1 LRILLDTNVL
11 LWTLAGSNRVKAIKP
26 LLLDDM
32 NEVFVSTASWW
43 EIAIK
48 ASIGKLDADVASL
61 RIAAHESGFVE
72 LGVLGA
78 HTEVLATLPLLHRDP
93 FDRLI
98 VSQAIY
104 EPMQLLTSDE
114 QLGQYSDLVK
124 II

>member
-1 LRILLDTNVL
+1 
-11 LWTLAGSNRVKAIKP
+11 LWTLAGSNRVKAVKA
-26 LLLDDM
+26 LLLDDE

-48 ASIGKLDADVASL
+48 ASIGKLEADVSSL
-61 RIAAHESGFVE
+61 RIASQESGFIE
-72 LGVLGA
+72 LGVLGP
-78 HTEVLATLPLLHRDP
+78 HTEVQATLPLLHRDP

-114 QLGQYSDLVK
+114 QLAQYSDLVK
-124 II
+124 LI